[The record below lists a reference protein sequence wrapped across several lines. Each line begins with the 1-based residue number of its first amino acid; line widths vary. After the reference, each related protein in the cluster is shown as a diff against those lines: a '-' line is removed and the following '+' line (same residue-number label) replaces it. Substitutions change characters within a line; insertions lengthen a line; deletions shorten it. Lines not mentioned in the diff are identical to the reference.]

1 MSNMVTRCPQCQT
14 SFKVTEEHLKIANG
28 AVRCGSC
35 LHVFQARQNWVNPD
49 NAPLI
54 QALKSSSAV
63 VPEKRPEVSPPG
75 KFQFDQ
81 SAIDSGSADNVLGKT
96 SANLTPPPASTA
108 PPPPIAPTAA
118 TPVNSP
124 AKKLET
130 LGDDDRISD
139 DLDIGDDE
147 QDSVVVKASASSAG
161 LSAFGEPDDDY
172 SSLFDDVDEHAESE
186 SFDALLSGDFND
198 LDELVS
204 SEAVS
209 DSDTDSSDD
218 SWAADMLA
226 EMQQEEQPESLDL
239 SQVEN
244 INDILMDFTNPVD
257 VDAARRDLGIENQ
270 EPFAARELG
279 SSRTGSGV
287 NPRAEMISHI
297 EPPPVDL
304 LTGMAAQ
311 TYDWKSQLF
320 WGGIS
325 LSLVLLLAMQHLFF
339 NFEKLAKADSTRGAM
354 QTLCGVL
361 MCQLPAVENARN
373 IKISNLIVR
382 KHPQVADALAVDAIL
397 LNVTNHEQRFPQI
410 ELDFSNMEKLPVA
423 SRRFEP
429 AEYLLGEMSG
439 QTLIPS
445 GRPVHI
451 ALEIVA
457 PPKDAVNWSLQVV
470 GKTD

>member
-14 SFKVTEEHLKIANG
+14 SFKVTEDHLKIANG

-49 NAPLI
+49 NAPLV
-54 QALKSSSAV
+54 QALQSSAPAP
-63 VPEKRPEVSPPG
+63 VPEKRPEASVPG

-81 SAIDSGSADNVLGKT
+81 SAIDSASADNVLGKA
-96 SANLTPPPASTA
+96 SVNLTQPPADSKSTA
-108 PPPPIAPTAA
+108 PAPTPTTLAS
-118 TPVNSP
+118 PP
-124 AKKLET
+124 AKKLEA

-147 QDSVVVKASASSAG
+147 QDSVVKVSASSASH
-161 LSAFGEPDDDY
+161 SAFGEPDDEY

-198 LDELVS
+198 LDEMVS
-204 SEAVS
+204 SDVMSSS
-209 DSDTDSSDD
+209 DNDSSDD

-270 EPFAARELG
+270 EPFAAREPG

-304 LTGMAAQ
+304 LTGMASQ
-311 TYDWKSQLF
+311 KYDWKSQLF
-320 WGGIS
+320 WSGIS
-325 LSLVLLLAMQHLFF
+325 LSLVLLLASQYIFF
-339 NFEKLAKADSTRGAM
+339 NFEKLAKADATRGSM

-373 IKISNLIVR
+373 IKISNLVVR

-397 LNVTNHEQRFPQI
+397 LNVTDHEQRFPQI
-410 ELDFSNMEKLPVA
+410 ELYFSNMEKLPVA
-423 SRRFEP
+423 RRRFEP
-429 AEYLLGEMSG
+429 GEYLLGEMSG

-457 PPKDAVNWSLQVV
+457 PHKDAVNWSLQVV
-470 GKTD
+470 GKTN